1 MYDRELALEILT
13 QIYES
18 TQTILKRFE
27 PVKSVE
33 DFTGSDGGMEK
44 LDSICMQLIAIGEGL
59 KNLDKVTNNALLPKY
74 PQVEWKKAKAL
85 RDIISHHY
93 FDVNAEAIYKVC
105 QDHIGNLAETI
116 KKIIDDLSDLGK
128 CHGRKERISD

>member
-1 MYDRELALEILT
+1 MYDRELALEVLT

-18 TQTILKRFE
+18 TQTILKRFK

-33 DFTGSDGGMEK
+33 DFTGSDAGMEK
-44 LDSICMQLIAIGEGL
+44 LDAICMQLIAVGEGL
-59 KNLDKVTNNALLPKY
+59 KNFDKVTDNSLLPRY

-93 FDVNAEAIYKVC
+93 FDVNAEAIYRVC
-105 QDHIGNLAETI
+105 RDHITNLGETI
-116 KKIIDDLSDLGK
+116 KKIID
-128 CHGRKERISD
+128 EI

>member
-1 MYDRELALEILT
+1 MYDQELALEILT
-13 QIYES
+13 QIYEA

-33 DFTGSDGGMEK
+33 DFTDSDSGMEK
-44 LDSICMQLIAIGEGL
+44 LDAICMQLIAIGEGL
-59 KNLDKVTNNALLPKY
+59 KNLDKVTGNSLLPRY

-105 QDHIGNLAETI
+105 RDHISHLGETI
-116 KKIIDDLSDLGK
+116 KKIID
-128 CHGRKERISD
+128 ET